1 MTTILEETR
10 RITAKGQT
18 TVPKAVRQALG
29 VDYGG
34 MIAYRIEDGRVTVR
48 NPAAEHRDPALAAFL
63 RLIEKDIAA
72 GRNLRELPSG
82 IAAAMRRALKEV
94 RVKLD
99 ETLDGEVAL

>member
-1 MTTILEETR
+1 MTTILEETS

-34 MIAYRIEDGRVTVR
+34 MIAYRIEGGRVTVR

-63 RLIEKDIAA
+63 GLIEKESLPAA
-72 GRNLRELPSG
+72 TCANCHPALPPPCG
-82 IAAAMRRALKEV
+82 AP
-94 RVKLD
+94 
-99 ETLDGEVAL
+99 

>member
-1 MTTILEETR
+1 MTTILEETS

-29 VDYGG
+29 VDRGG

-48 NPAAEHRDPALAAFL
+48 NPAAEHRDPALATFL

-94 RVKLD
+94 RVNLD